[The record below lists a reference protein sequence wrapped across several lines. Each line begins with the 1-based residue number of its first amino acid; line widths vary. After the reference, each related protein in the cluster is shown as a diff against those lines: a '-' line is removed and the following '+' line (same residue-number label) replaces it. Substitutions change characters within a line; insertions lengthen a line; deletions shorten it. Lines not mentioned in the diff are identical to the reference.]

1 MSYMLRDRPD
11 GQFEIVLSRP
21 ILVGIFP
28 EKDVASRVMFFLQEE
43 EIELP
48 EQAVS
53 SFGQALRDAAAAEA
67 ETQASLL
74 DVVEVKRASPPLRHT
89 PAVVAKPKVPAVRP
103 KTAPLMVV
111 SDRLT
116 EAQLEEAF
124 ARISS
129 GEKLNLIAPT
139 FDLTVGQLRSVWAQ
153 QCRKL
158 QEHLAGGGKVP
169 CAMCKTPFVPSISH
183 PDSCARCSRD

>member
-28 EKDVASRVMFFLQEE
+28 EKDVASRVMFFLQEDE
-43 EIELP
+43 DELIDCAP
-48 EQAVS
+48 A
-53 SFGQALRDAAAAEA
+53 SFGQALRDAEAAEA
-67 ETQASLL
+67 ETQDSLL
-74 DVVEVKRASPPLRHT
+74 DVVEVKRASPPLRHS
-89 PAVVAKPKVPAVRP
+89 PAIVAKPKEPAVRP

-111 SDRLT
+111 SNRLT

-124 ARISS
+124 ARICA

-139 FDLTVGQLRSVWAQ
+139 FGLTLGQLRSVWAQ

-183 PDSCARCSRD
+183 PDTCARCSRG

>member
-1 MSYMLRDRPD
+1 MYMLRDRPD

-28 EKDVASRVMFFLQEE
+28 EKDVASRVMFFLQEDE
-43 EIELP
+43 TELTEDATP
-48 EQAVS
+48 

-74 DVVEVKRASPPLRHT
+74 EVVDAIEVVAPAKRLPFG
-89 PAVVAKPKVPAVRP
+89 AKPKPPAIRP

-124 ARISS
+124 ARIAN
-129 GEKLNLIAPT
+129 GEKLNLIAPA
-139 FDLTVGQLRSVWAQ
+139 FDLTVGQLRSVWGQ

-158 QEHLAGGGKVP
+158 QQHLAGGGQVP
-169 CAMCKTPFVPSISH
+169 CVMCKTSFVPSISH
-183 PDSCARCSRD
+183 PDTCARCSRD